1 MLNIPENGAE
11 KSHSGESRWSSIF
24 RINSACLRLARLHT
38 LMAWAIFPAPAVYT
52 IVLHHSTAETISFFA
67 IEKVLSCLRLC
78 AVLFLCVMSYRAAGL
93 AWDDI
98 IDREF
103 DAQVRRSK
111 SRPLPSGDISVDGA
125 LLFVVVQSA
134 VTIILLQLLASPEVS
149 LAFFVSAALF
159 GIYPYLKR
167 WTHYTQF
174 FGALL
179 ISMGAIQGWLA
190 CATLYNPVPG
200 YTPGWAHA
208 IAILRRDWAIIL
220 PIFLME
226 YFYELAH
233 ELIYGCQDTAEDVLI
248 GLHSL
253 SILCG
258 YENSRNLA
266 TWLVAGFTGLLA
278 YCSWS
283 AEISGWPLFLIPSLW
298 LLKSTHD
305 LDLSVPTNCG
315 KWATFA
321 IKVKFTVTTSLMCLF
336 VLKEFGLLK
345 LISSF
350 A

>member
-1 MLNIPENGAE
+1 MFRIHEDGTE
-11 KSHSGESRWSSIF
+11 KPFSRESRWGSII

-38 LMAWAIFPAPAVYT
+38 LMAWAIFPAPAIYT
-52 IVLHHSTAETISFFA
+52 IVLYHSTAETISSSYVERVF
-67 IEKVLSCLRLC
+67 SCLRLC
-78 AVLFLCVMSYRAAGL
+78 GALFVCVMSYRAAGL

-111 SRPLPSGDISVDGA
+111 SRPLPSGDISLDGA
-125 LLFVVVQSA
+125 LLFVVFQSA
-134 VTIILLQLLASPEVS
+134 VTIILLQLLTSLEVS

-167 WTHYTQF
+167 WTHYTQI

-179 ISMGAIQGWLA
+179 ISMGALQGWLA
-190 CATLYNPVPG
+190 CATLYDPIQG

-208 IAILRRDWAIIL
+208 IAILRRDWVKL
-220 PIFLME
+220 WPIFLME
-226 YFYELAH
+226 FFYELAH

-258 YENSRNLA
+258 YENSGNLG
-266 TWLVAGFTGLLA
+266 TWLVAGFTGLLG

-283 AEISGWPLFLIPSLW
+283 AGISGWPLSLIPSLW
-298 LLKSTHD
+298 LLKSTYH
-305 LDLSVPTNCG
+305 LDLSVPKSCG
-315 KWATFA
+315 SWATFA
-321 IKVKFTVTTSLMCLF
+321 IKVKFTVTSSLMCLF
-336 VLKEFGLLK
+336 LLKEVGLRR
-345 LISSF
+345 LIASF
-350 A
+350 C